1 MHSTIARI
9 VMLSRWGMVPLL
21 VGLTIAMLLLIVA
34 FFIALWNF
42 SLRLFGATDTEVVM
56 SLLTLIDFTLVGS
69 LIIIVVRSGYENFV
83 ERIDRSDAD
92 TGQAWMSKVTFSAL
106 KQKLFA
112 SMMAICGITMLKA
125 LMKLET
131 SVSEAQIKWLVVAN
145 VIFVVS
151 YAVLSIIDIFAL
163 RRDGRHE

>member
-1 MHSTIARI
+1 
-9 VMLSRWGMVPLL
+9 
-21 VGLTIAMLLLIVA
+21 
-34 FFIALWNF
+34 
-42 SLRLFGATDTEVVM
+42 
-56 SLLTLIDFTLVGS
+56 
-69 LIIIVVRSGYENFV
+69 
-83 ERIDRSDAD
+83 
-92 TGQAWMSKVTFSAL
+92 MSKVTFSAL